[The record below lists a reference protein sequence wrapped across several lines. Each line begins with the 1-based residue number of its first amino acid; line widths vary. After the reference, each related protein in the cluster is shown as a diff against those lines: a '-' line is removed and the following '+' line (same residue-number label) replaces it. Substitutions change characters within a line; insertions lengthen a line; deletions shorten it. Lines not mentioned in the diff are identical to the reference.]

1 MKSGHY
7 FTVLFLG
14 VLCLL
19 LCVSVVALAFVNE
32 RQQNRL
38 DQRTQELNRGMM
50 GAEAQQISG
59 RVLQDLGAVAQQNA
73 ALRMVLAKHG
83 YEIARPPAAAL
94 PPGTNALPVNLE
106 EETEEAM
113 P

>member
-1 MKSGHY
+1 MKSSHY
-7 FTVLFLG
+7 ITTLFLG
-14 VLCLL
+14 VLSLL
-19 LCVSVVALAFVNE
+19 LCASVVALAFVNE
-32 RQQNRL
+32 RQQRQI

-73 ALRMVLAKHG
+73 ALRQVLAKHG
-83 YEIARPPAAAL
+83 YEMARPPATGL
-94 PPGTNALPVNLE
+94 PVDTNAPPISLE
-106 EETEEAM
+106 EPSGEAA